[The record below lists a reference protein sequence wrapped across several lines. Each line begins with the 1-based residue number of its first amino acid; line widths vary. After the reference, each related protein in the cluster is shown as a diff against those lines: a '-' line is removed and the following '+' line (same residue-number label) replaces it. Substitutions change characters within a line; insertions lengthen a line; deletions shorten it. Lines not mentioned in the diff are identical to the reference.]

1 MLSRIVRRFAGKT
14 ESRNKKA
21 VPGGCKMTDRTRED
35 VLGEGVVESYEELR
49 DERINTD
56 DMARVEPAVSQR
68 EDQKELEAQHSDRA
82 SLLAKNAEADFRTQW
97 DNIQTSF
104 VDEPRKAVEQADS
117 LVAQVMQH
125 IARTFSDE
133 RKNLEAQWSRGDNV
147 STEDLRIALQRY
159 RTFFSRLLSV

>member
-1 MLSRIVRRFAGKT
+1 MT
-14 ESRNKKA
+14 TRN
-21 VPGGCKMTDRTRED
+21 RED
-35 VLGEGVVESYEELR
+35 VLGEHVVLNDEEVK
-49 DERINTD
+49 DQRINTED
-56 DMARVEPAVSQR
+56 VARIEPDASHH
-68 EDQKELEAQHSDRA
+68 EDRQALEAHADQS
-82 SLLAKNAEADFRTQW
+82 SLLAKNAASEFHSQW
-97 DNIQTSF
+97 DVIQTSF

>member
-1 MLSRIVRRFAGKT
+1 MTHHNKEDSLS
-14 ESRNKKA
+14 EH
-21 VPGGCKMTDRTRED
+21 
-35 VLGEGVVESYEELR
+35 VVVNDEL
-49 DERINTD
+49 
-56 DMARVEPAVSQR
+56 
-68 EDQKELEAQHSDRA
+68 EDQRIEPPEPDREEQHALEGHIDQS
-82 SLLAKNAEADFRTQW
+82 SLLAKNAESEFRTQW
-97 DNIQTSF
+97 DSIQISF

-117 LVAQVMQH
+117 LVTQVMQH

>member
-1 MLSRIVRRFAGKT
+1 
-14 ESRNKKA
+14 
-21 VPGGCKMTDRTRED
+21 MTDRRRDD
-35 VLGEGVVESYEELR
+35 VLGEEVVENYEELHDR
-49 DERINTD
+49 RINTD
-56 DMARVEPAVSQR
+56 DMARVEESRPRRDNPEA
-68 EDQKELEAQHSDRA
+68 LEAHSDRA
-82 SLLAKNAEADFRTQW
+82 SLLAKNAESEFRTQW
-97 DNIQTSF
+97 DGIQTSF

>member
-1 MLSRIVRRFAGKT
+1 MT
-14 ESRNKKA
+14 TRN
-21 VPGGCKMTDRTRED
+21 RED
-35 VLGEGVVESYEELR
+35 VMGEHVVVSDEELT
-49 DERINTD
+49 DQRISTD
-56 DMARVEPAVSQR
+56 DVARTQPVAPPR
-68 EDQKELEAQHSDRA
+68 EEVRHEEVHALKDRNDQTA
-82 SLLAKNAEADFRTQW
+82 LLAESAGSEFRAAW
-97 DNIQTSF
+97 DKIQVSF

-159 RTFFSRLLSV
+159 RTFFTRLLSV